1 MPFYL
6 RKAISA
12 GPFRFN
18 LSKSGV
24 GLSVGVKG
32 LRFGIGP
39 RGNYI
44 HAGRGGLYYRTS
56 LNSAGQKG
64 RQPSPSQDGGAGP
77 PSSLPPPDHQESV
90 EMVEVDSGDVLA
102 MRDARFSELLDEI
115 NSKQRQISYA
125 TIFGVGIGAVGL
137 GILYA
142 VVSGVLDL
150 GSQVDLGK
158 QVGVAVLLLALPA
171 WAIGRWM
178 DSYKR
183 RTVLFYDLDEDAAIA
198 YESITKAFDEMMS
211 CAGKWHIEAKGAVTD
226 LTTWKRNAGATSLMK
241 RSSASLA
248 YANPRVIAS
257 NITPPSAQ
265 FGRQSIYFFP
275 DAAFVIDGKQVGAI
289 SYDNINIHGEDSAF
303 IEEDSLPGDAK
314 VIRQTWKYPNK
325 SGGPDRRFSNNFQIP
340 VCLYEFA
347 QFSSSTGLN
356 ELLQFSRTG
365 VVAPFANTIKNLA
378 LRMGGQ
384 TTLKQSQLSAGARQA
399 REPNLQS
406 VEPGLQSVQKARQ
419 MFLDM
424 KADFFRR
431 FEQAPNLNDK
441 LVELRA
447 TVLDN
452 FDNLITAVLVIIASA
467 DGPINAKEAEV
478 LNLLLGVQRD
488 ETYYNEILKL
498 GSIKSANLSDMF
510 EALVDPAIQL
520 GAIEQGNKYD
530 PENDPVVKSFETLG
544 RAVLSADGDVSQS
557 ELTCLSKFTAI
568 AQSKAAEIA
577 RRMQSRTDKGT
588 SDSPQYAPVAS
599 QKSTTESQSGAF
611 VSGDGGYL
619 FEVVGE
625 SRYQADLERI
635 VGGRTRDSA
644 HYECV
649 AGLTPELGNQYD
661 PQAVYVSVDG
671 HKVGYLSR
679 DWAAKFKAALASQGY
694 AQASCNALIVGG
706 WDRGGDRGSF
716 GLKLDIALPLDL
728 KAAAAPAEAMSVF
741 PPKSDNDRR
750 IGR

>member
-56 LNSAGQKG
+56 LGSAGQKG
-64 RQPSPSQDGGAGP
+64 RQPSPSQDNGAGP
-77 PSSLPPPDHQESV
+77 SSPLPPPAHQDSV
-90 EMVEVDSGDVLA
+90 EMVEIDSGDVLA
-102 MRDARFSELLDEI
+102 MRDAQFSELLDEI
-115 NSKQRQISYA
+115 NSKQKQISYA
-125 TIFGVGIGAVGL
+125 TIFGVGVAAVGL
-137 GILYA
+137 GTLYA

-150 GSQVDLGK
+150 GSQFDLGK
-158 QVGVAVLLLALPA
+158 QVGLVVLLLALPA
-171 WAIGRWM
+171 WAIGRWV

-183 RTVLFYDLDEDAAIA
+183 RSVLFYDLDKDAAIA
-198 YESITKAFDEMMS
+198 YEGITKAFDEVMS
-211 CAGKWHIEAKGAVTD
+211 CAGKWHIEAQGAVND
-226 LTTWKRNAGATSLMK
+226 LTTWKRNAGATGLVRRK
-241 RSSASLA
+241 SARLA
-248 YANPRVIAS
+248 YATPKVIAS

-275 DAAFVIDGKQVGAI
+275 DAAFVFDGKQVGAL
-289 SYDNINIHGEDSAF
+289 SYNSINIHGEGEAF
-303 IEEDSLPGDAK
+303 IEDGTVPGDAK
-314 VIRQTWKYPNK
+314 VIRHTWKYPNK

-340 VCLYEFA
+340 VCLYELA
-347 QFSSSTGLN
+347 RFSSSTGLN

-365 VVAPFANTIKNLA
+365 VVAPFANAIKNLA
-378 LRMGGQ
+378 RRIGGQ
-384 TTLKQSQLSAGARQA
+384 TTLKQSQLSAGAGQA

-406 VEPGLQSVQKARQ
+406 VEPGLQSVQKSRQ

-431 FEQAPNLNDK
+431 FEQAPNLSDK
-441 LVELRA
+441 LIELRA

-452 FDNLITAVLVIIASA
+452 FDILITAVLVIIASA

-544 RAVLSADGDVSQS
+544 QAVLSADGDVSQS
-557 ELTCLSKFTAI
+557 ELKCLAKFTAI
-568 AQSKAAEIA
+568 AQSAASHVA
-577 RRMQSRTDKGT
+577 SRMQSRTDKGT
-588 SDSPQYAPVAS
+588 SDALQAPAAN
-599 QKSTTESQSGAF
+599 QKSTIELNPEPLFPATEVTFLRLLGNRTIKPISST
-611 VSGDGGYL
+611 SL
-619 FEVVGE
+619 VVG
-625 SRYQADLERI
+625 
-635 VGGRTRDSA
+635 
-644 HYECV
+644 
-649 AGLTPELGNQYD
+649 
-661 PQAVYVSVDG
+661 
-671 HKVGYLSR
+671 
-679 DWAAKFKAALASQGY
+679 
-694 AQASCNALIVGG
+694 
-706 WDRGGDRGSF
+706 RGT
-716 GLKLDIALPLDL
+716 
-728 KAAAAPAEAMSVF
+728 APAMNASL
-741 PPKSDNDRR
+741 D
-750 IGR
+750 